1 MSTMTSSVNEMSS
14 GLNMGLEHDESGI
27 MTIGTCTASNVTMT
41 AVDGNDMSFEDSS
54 STSSTSSSV
63 FSLTSETLP
72 TSSSILL
79 DAQKEPNNNDDEN
92 NTNNKDLTSTYSSVI
107 ETYDM
112 SSESSNE
119 LDYDEDDRDRAVTPV
134 LVDQENREEE
144 ETAST
149 SSDNRPRLSSFTIDS
164 FLDDEQEKTNIEIP
178 EKNDQEQDTNS
189 KEEPTEKTDIVEVV
203 EDSNSEPSELEIV
216 KTPIDIEHSNDDN
229 KELVELVEISSSSL
243 NNVDEPAGEL
253 LELEEASAKEEFV
266 SEELVEE
273 VVVSDILP
281 ISQHLQQVED
291 VVVEPIECAKVVEI
305 TLNGSDI
312 KETTATSNETDGEL
326 SRPEPVRREPVE
338 IERLTN
344 GDNSFKSTTESNGS
358 VIRLPLNVTKR
369 GGRKPPPPH
378 HKTLKMSLEVKAVEK
393 PAQKVVTDVE
403 TESSNS
409 LQKLTSKAQ
418 ISKPNVEVVNKEVV
432 VEKVEKKKEIEP
444 TETQKTKTK
453 NLVKNGGPKIAEAP
467 ILPSSS
473 IMKKPPPTSDDD
485 KLEQQNNG
493 GEKIPKIKKG
503 I

>member
-1 MSTMTSSVNEMSS
+1 MTSSVNEMSG

-79 DAQKEPNNNDDEN
+79 DAQKEPNNNDEEN

-134 LVDQENREEE
+134 LVDQENKEEE

-164 FLDDEQEKTNIEIP
+164 FLDDEQEKTNIES
-178 EKNDQEQDTNS
+178 EKNDQEQETNS

-203 EDSNSEPSELEIV
+203 EASNSEPSELEIV
-216 KTPIDIEHSNDDN
+216 KTPIDLEHSNDDN

-266 SEELVEE
+266 SEELIEE

-281 ISQHLQQVED
+281 ISQHLQQVVED

-312 KETTATSNETDGEL
+312 KVATTASNETDSEL
-326 SRPEPVRREPVE
+326 FRPEPVRREPVE

-344 GDNSFKSTTESNGS
+344 GDNSFNSTTESNGS
-358 VIRLPLNVTKR
+358 VIKIPLNVTKR

-393 PAQKVVTDVE
+393 PAQKVVANVE
-403 TESSNS
+403 TESS
-409 LQKLTSKAQ
+409 KVQ
-418 ISKPNVEVVNKEVV
+418 ISKLNVEVVNKEVV

-444 TETQKTKTK
+444 TETQTTKTK

-467 ILPSSS
+467 ILPSS
-473 IMKKPPPTSDDD
+473 IMKKPSPPSDDD
-485 KLEQQNNG
+485 KLEQQKNG

>member
-1 MSTMTSSVNEMSS
+1 MTSSVNEMSG

-41 AVDGNDMSFEDSS
+41 ADDGNDVSFEDSS
-54 STSSTSSSV
+54 STSSTSSSSSV

-79 DAQKEPNNNDDEN
+79 DAQKEPNNDDEN
-92 NTNNKDLTSTYSSVI
+92 NNNNKDLTSTYSSVI

-119 LDYDEDDRDRAVTPV
+119 LDYNDDDEDDHDRAVTPV
-134 LVDQENREEE
+134 LVDQENKEEE

-164 FLDDEQEKTNIEIP
+164 FLDDEQEKTNIESI
-178 EKNDQEQDTNS
+178 QTEQDTNS

-203 EDSNSEPSELEIV
+203 ETSNYEPSELEIA
-216 KTPIDIEHSNDDN
+216 KTPIDLEHSNDDN

-266 SEELVEE
+266 SEELIEE

-281 ISQHLQQVED
+281 ISQHLQVED

-305 TLNGSDI
+305 TLNGSDV
-312 KETTATSNETDGEL
+312 KVATTASNETDSEL

-358 VIRLPLNVTKR
+358 VIRIPLNVNKR
-369 GGRKPPPPH
+369 GDKKTQPPH

-393 PAQKVVTDVE
+393 PAQKVVANVE
-403 TESSNS
+403 TESS
-409 LQKLTSKAQ
+409 KVQ
-418 ISKPNVEVVNKEVV
+418 ISKPSVEVVNKEVV
-432 VEKVEKKKEIEP
+432 VEKVEKKKE
-444 TETQKTKTK
+444 TEASQTQTTKTK

-467 ILPSSS
+467 ILPSS
-473 IMKKPPPTSDDD
+473 IMKKPPPPSDDD
-485 KLEQQNNG
+485 KLEQQKNG

>member
-1 MSTMTSSVNEMSS
+1 MTSSVNEMSS
-14 GLNMGLEHDESGI
+14 GMNMGLEHDESGI

-54 STSSTSSSV
+54 SSTSSTSSSV

-79 DAQKEPNNNDDEN
+79 DAQKEPNNDDENN

-134 LVDQENREEE
+134 LVDQENNKEDE

-149 SSDNRPRLSSFTIDS
+149 SSSDNRPRLSSFTIDS
-164 FLDDEQEKTNIEIP
+164 FLDDEHEKTNIEST

-189 KEEPTEKTDIVEVV
+189 KEEPIEKTDIVEVV
-203 EDSNSEPSELEIV
+203 EASNYEPSELEIV
-216 KTPIDIEHSNDDN
+216 KTPIDLEQSNDDN

-266 SEELVEE
+266 SEELIEE

-281 ISQHLQQVED
+281 ISQHLQVED

-305 TLNGSDI
+305 ALNGSDI
-312 KETTATSNETDGEL
+312 KVETTASNQTDIEL
-326 SRPEPVRREPVE
+326 SRPEPARREPVE

-358 VIRLPLNVTKR
+358 VIRIPLNVTKR
-369 GGRKPPPPH
+369 GDRKPQPPH

-393 PAQKVVTDVE
+393 PAQKVAANVE
-403 TESSNS
+403 TESS
-409 LQKLTSKAQ
+409 KVQ
-418 ISKPNVEVVNKEVV
+418 ISKPNVEVLNKEVV
-432 VEKVEKKKEIEP
+432 VEKVEKIEKKKEIEP
-444 TETQKTKTK
+444 TEKQPTKTK

-467 ILPSSS
+467 ILPSS
-473 IMKKPPPTSDDD
+473 IMKKPPPPSDDD
-485 KLEQQNNG
+485 KLEQQKNG